1 MPEGLA
7 PEEESPPAPKRRGLS
22 PVAIIAIV
30 VLGLSLAIIV
40 ALWMLPD
47 AWLARARDVSIAFL
61 SIGIFF
67 SLVLSIMILAVMVW
81 GFQRLS
87 RRLDDLLTRGGA
99 VVDQV
104 KGTATTIKGTAEFV
118 GERIASPFIRL
129 SALGAGIG
137 KSVATLFRRKQ
148 P

>member
-7 PEEESPPAPKRRGLS
+7 PEEESPPAPKKGGLS

-129 SALGAGIG
+129 SALGSGIG
-137 KSVATLFRRKQ
+137 KSVATLFRRK
-148 P
+148 